1 MIATVP
7 SWPARPLFRSH
18 GRQRER
24 LRQTTDLLGQAM
36 EVVGLVI
43 FVAVLGAVPV
53 LVAIFA
59 D

>member
-1 MIATVP
+1 
-7 SWPARPLFRSH
+7 LFRSH
-18 GRQRER
+18 GRRRER
-24 LRQTTDLLGQAM
+24 LKQATDLLGQAM

-43 FVAVLGAVPV
+43 FVAVLGAVPA

>member
-7 SWPARPLFRSH
+7 SWPARPLFRGN
-18 GRQRER
+18 GRGRLC
-24 LRQTTDLLGQAM
+24 LRQSAGMLGQAM

-43 FVAVLGAVPV
+43 FVTVLGAVPA